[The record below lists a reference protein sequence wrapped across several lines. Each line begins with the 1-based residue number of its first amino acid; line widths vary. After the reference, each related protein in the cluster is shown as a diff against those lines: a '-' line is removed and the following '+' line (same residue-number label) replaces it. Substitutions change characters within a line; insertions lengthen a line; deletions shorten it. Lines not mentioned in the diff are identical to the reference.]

1 MARIAAADI
10 ERPVIASFSS
20 ASTPSRP
27 ASTLHSLR
35 AYAVYFV
42 GAENLKWNLPGRSHV
57 ARISGIVEFAPRTK
71 CHTRPP

>member
-1 MARIAAADI
+1 
-10 ERPVIASFSS
+10 
-20 ASTPSRP
+20 
-27 ASTLHSLR
+27 LHSLR

-71 CHTRPP
+71 CHTRPRKPLILPPGDRAFGCPVGYDM